1 MLGALEYPANGG
13 LAMKKL
19 CLALLA
25 CLPLAAVA
33 NEGSVS
39 KVNGSVR
46 VEAGQTAGDVSTV
59 NGSVTIEEAA
69 TAADVETVNGS
80 VTVERNATVQKVES
94 VNGGISLG
102 AGAKAT
108 GMETVNGT
116 LRLAEG
122 AQVSGDVSAVNGS
135 AQLAKGVD
143 IRGQLSNV
151 NGKMTINAAHVGG
164 GLKTVNGDIL
174 VGADSR
180 IEGGILV
187 EKPNLNWFNRSRR
200 PPRIVIGPGAVVEGK
215 LRFEHE
221 VELLVSDRAK
231 IGPVEGATPTPF
243 SGDEPVPGEESR
255 RKSAPQQN

>member
-1 MLGALEYPANGG
+1 
-13 LAMKKL
+13 MKKM

-33 NEGSVS
+33 SDGKVS

-59 NGSVTIEEAA
+59 NGSVTIEEGA
-69 TAADVETVNGS
+69 TASDVDTVNGS
-80 VTVERNATVQKVES
+80 ITIERNATVEKVES
-94 VNGGISLG
+94 VNGGVSLG
-102 AGAKAT
+102 ANAKAASV
-108 GMETVNGT
+108 ETVNGT
-116 LRLAEG
+116 LKLAEG
-122 AQVSGDVSAVNGS
+122 VQVSGDVSAVNGS
-135 AQLAKGVD
+135 AQLAKGAD
-143 IRGQLSNV
+143 IKGELANV
-151 NGKMTINAAHVGG
+151 NGKMTIDAAHVGG

-187 EKPNLNWFNRSRR
+187 EKPNLNWFSRNRR

-221 VELLVSDRAK
+221 VQLLVSDRAK
-231 IGPVEGATPTPF
+231 IGPVEGATPVPF
-243 SGDEPVPGEESR
+243 SGD
-255 RKSAPQQN
+255 APK

>member
-1 MLGALEYPANGG
+1 
-13 LAMKKL
+13 MKRI

-46 VEAGQTAGDVSTV
+46 VEAGQSASDVSTV
-59 NGSVTIEEAA
+59 NGSVTIEEGA
-69 TAADVETVNGS
+69 TASDVDTVNGS
-80 VTVERNATVQKVES
+80 ITIERNATVQTVES
-94 VNGGISLG
+94 VNGGISL
-102 AGAKAT
+102 AADAKAAS
-108 GMETVNGT
+108 METVNGT
-116 LRLAEG
+116 LKLAEG
-122 AQVSGDVSAVNGS
+122 VQVSGDVSAVNGS
-135 AQLAKGVD
+135 AQLAKGAD
-143 IRGQLSNV
+143 IKGALSNV
-151 NGKMTINAAHVGG
+151 NGKMTIDAAHVGG

-187 EKPNLNWFNRSRR
+187 EKPNLNWFNHSRR

-231 IGPVEGATPTPF
+231 IGPVDGAPPTPF
-243 SGDEPVPGEESR
+243 SGDTP
-255 RKSAPQQN
+255 K

>member
-1 MLGALEYPANGG
+1 
-13 LAMKKL
+13 MKTL

-33 NEGSVS
+33 SDNVS

-46 VEAGQTAGDVSTV
+46 VEAGQSAGDVSTV
-59 NGSVTIEEAA
+59 NGSVTVEEGAKA
-69 TAADVETVNGS
+69 SDVETVNGK
-80 VTVERNATVQKVES
+80 VTIERNATVQQVES
-94 VNGGISLG
+94 VNGGVSLG
-102 AGAKAT
+102 ANAKAAS
-108 GMETVNGT
+108 METVNGT

-135 AQLAKGVD
+135 AQLAKGAD

-151 NGKMTINAAHVGG
+151 NGKMAIDAAHGGG
-164 GLKTVNGDIL
+164 GLKTVNGDIT

-187 EKPNLNWFNRSRR
+187 EKPNLNLFNRNRR
-200 PPRIVIGPGAVVEGK
+200 PPRIVIGPGAVVEGR

-231 IGPVEGATPTPF
+231 IGPVEGATAVPF
-243 SGDEPVPGEESR
+243 SGDEP
-255 RKSAPQQN
+255 K

>member
-1 MLGALEYPANGG
+1 MTMNR
-13 LAMKKL
+13 AMKTL

-33 NEGSVS
+33 NDSVS

-46 VEAGQTAGDVSTV
+46 VEAGQTAGNVSTV
-59 NGSVTIEEAA
+59 NGSITIEEGA

-80 VTVERNATVQKVES
+80 VTIERNATVQHVES

-102 AGAKAT
+102 ADSKA
-108 GMETVNGT
+108 GSMDTVNGT
-116 LRLAEG
+116 LRLADG

-135 AQLAKGVD
+135 AQLAKGAD
-143 IRGQLSNV
+143 IRGALSNV
-151 NGKMTINAAHVGG
+151 NGKMTITAAHVGG
-164 GLKTVNGDIL
+164 GLKTVNGDIN

-187 EKPNLNWFNRSRR
+187 EKPNLNWFNRNRR

-231 IGPVEGATPTPF
+231 IGPVDGATAVPF
-243 SGDEPVPGEESR
+243 SGDEP
-255 RKSAPQQN
+255 K

>member
-1 MLGALEYPANGG
+1 
-13 LAMKKL
+13 MKRL

-33 NEGSVS
+33 GDGIS

-46 VEAGQTAGDVSTV
+46 VEAGQTAGDASTV
-59 NGSVTIEEAA
+59 NGSVTIEEGA
-69 TAADVETVNGS
+69 TAADVDTVNGS
-80 VTVERNATVQKVES
+80 ITIERNATVQKIDS

-102 AGAKAT
+102 ADAKAAAV
-108 GMETVNGT
+108 ETVNGT
-116 LRLAEG
+116 LKLAEG

-135 AQLAKGVD
+135 AQLAKGAD
-143 IRGQLSNV
+143 IKGKLSNV

-187 EKPNLNWFNRSRR
+187 EKPNQNWFNRKGR

-231 IGPVEGATPTPF
+231 VSGPVDGATAVTF
-243 SGDEPVPGEESR
+243 SGDQP
-255 RKSAPQQN
+255 K

>member
-1 MLGALEYPANGG
+1 
-13 LAMKKL
+13 MKKL

-25 CLPLAAVA
+25 CLPLAAFA

-46 VEAGQTAGDVSTV
+46 VEAGQSAGDVSTV
-59 NGSVTIEEAA
+59 NGSLTIEEGA
-69 TAADVETVNGS
+69 TAADVDTVNGS
-80 VTVERNATVQKVES
+80 ITIERTVTVQKVES

-102 AGAKAT
+102 ADTKAASV
-108 GMETVNGT
+108 ETVNGT
-116 LRLAEG
+116 LKLAEG

-135 AQLAKGVD
+135 AQLAKGAD
-143 IRGQLSNV
+143 IKGQLSNV
-151 NGKMTINAAHVGG
+151 NGKMTLDAAHVGG

-174 VGADSR
+174 VGANSR

-187 EKPNLNWFNRSRR
+187 EKPNLNWFTKHTHR

-243 SGDEPVPGEESR
+243 SGDSP
-255 RKSAPQQN
+255 K

>member
-1 MLGALEYPANGG
+1 
-13 LAMKKL
+13 MKTL

-25 CLPLAAVA
+25 CLPLAAF
-33 NEGSVS
+33 GSNTS

-46 VEAGQTAGDVSTV
+46 VEAGQTAGNVSTV
-59 NGSVTIEEAA
+59 NGSVTIEEGA
-69 TAADVETVNGS
+69 TAEDVGTVNGS
-80 VTVERNATVQKVES
+80 ITIERNATVKDAES
-94 VNGGISLG
+94 VNGGISL
-102 AGAKAT
+102 AGQSKAAS
-108 GMETVNGT
+108 MNTVNGK

-135 AQLAKGVD
+135 ADLAKGSDVA
-143 IRGQLSNV
+143 GTLSNV
-151 NGKMTINAAHVGG
+151 NGKMTIAGGHVAR
-164 GLKTVNGDIL
+164 GLKTVNGDID

-187 EKPNLNWFNRSRR
+187 EKPNQSWSISKHR

-231 IGPVEGATPTPF
+231 IGAVEGAKAVSF
-243 SGDEPVPGEESR
+243 SGDQP
-255 RKSAPQQN
+255 